1 MYKILPWYPD
11 DIYEIYSSDKIF
23 KMYRGW
29 GVFFIPA
36 NSAAR
41 TSISLQFKICIPGE
55 NIGVKNVLQI

>member
-11 DIYEIYSSDKIF
+11 DIYEIYSADKILKIF
-23 KMYRGW
+23 TDGV
-29 GVFFIPA
+29 GVF
-36 NSAAR
+36 SAYSTAR